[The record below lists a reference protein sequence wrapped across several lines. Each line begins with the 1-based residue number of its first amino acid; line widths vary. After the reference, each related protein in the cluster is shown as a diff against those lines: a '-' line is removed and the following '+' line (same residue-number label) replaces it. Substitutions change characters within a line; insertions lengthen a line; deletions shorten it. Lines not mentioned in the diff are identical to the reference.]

1 MKKSEIM
8 QLVKSDSGTLEV
20 NPLCTLRRWTVDPLG
35 NRKVDWLELDFVAIN
50 KMGRFSGSV
59 TISARDYSGIVA
71 EIETAIKYRLER
83 VAAYLCD
90 SLRNGYTP

>member
-8 QLVKSDSGTLEV
+8 QLVGSDSGTLKV
-20 NPLCTLRRWTVDPLG
+20 NPICTLRRWTVDPLG
-35 NRKVDWLELDFVAIN
+35 NRPVDRLDLDFVAIN

-59 TISARDYSGIVA
+59 AISARDYSGIVA
-71 EIETAIKYRLER
+71 EIEAAIRDRLER
-83 VAAYLCD
+83 VAVYLCD